1 MLLATTFLTFLWSL
15 IVIFFMVIFFIL
27 LFHVIIDLFS
37 RHDASGL
44 KKTAWVIFL
53 IVLPFLGLFV
63 YYITNADGMAQRQMK
78 AMTAAAAGRGR
89 LHQECRV
96 HDRPDSADRAG
107 QGPARR
113 RDDHAGRVRQAEGK
127 GARLNIERF
136 PRGQALVAASSRA
149 TSARRGI
156 TLESAQH
163 VADRIPAL
171 VVPRERARALGRDRQ
186 SSPGSRS
193 AESPICSRQRSSSG
207 C

>member
-37 RHDASGL
+37 RHDASGW

-53 IVLPFLGLFV
+53 IVFPFLGLFV
-63 YYITNADGMAQRQMK
+63 YYITNSDGMAQRQMK
-78 AMTAAAAGRGR
+78 AMKQQQAAADDYIKSVASTS
-89 LHQECRV
+89 
-96 HDRPDSADRAG
+96 RPDAADRAG

-113 RDDHAGRVRQAEGK
+113 RDDHAGRVREAEGK

-156 TLESAQH
+156 TP
-163 VADRIPAL
+163 RIRPAC
-171 VVPRERARALGRDRQ
+171 G
-186 SSPGSRS
+186 GSNH
-193 AESPICSRQRSSSG
+193 CSGRSSRTLSPSG
-207 C
+207 S